1 MAKKSRN
8 VVIKPVSRERKECMS
23 CGCPCWRSDVSYC
36 WDCYKYQYF
45 ESKQEGQLMRGRRGG
60 YYGAG
65 GGLIGLLAVMLLA
78 IYAMPFVGG
87 YVLITGKND
96 SSKLLG
102 GSLLVVG
109 IIIWIAMGIH

>member
-1 MAKKSRN
+1 
-8 VVIKPVSRERKECMS
+8 
-23 CGCPCWRSDVSYC
+23 
-36 WDCYKYQYF
+36 
-45 ESKQEGQLMRGRRGG
+45 MRGRRGG

-78 IYAMPFVGG
+78 IYAMPFVGA